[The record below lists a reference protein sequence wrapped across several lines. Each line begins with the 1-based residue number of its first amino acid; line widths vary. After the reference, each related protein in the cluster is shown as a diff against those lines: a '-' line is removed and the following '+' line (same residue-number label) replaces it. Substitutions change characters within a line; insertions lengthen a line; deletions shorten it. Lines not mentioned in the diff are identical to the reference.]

1 MEIGKLNTFVDSM
14 LKCVQSNKRYDS
26 VSTLLRILSFE
37 GYTLELID
45 TALNSDGYS
54 RHDYLKYTTK
64 SLIYRALGSENITL
78 PDLKEFLEAIEY
90 NKIAGIVDMIKTSE
104 DSKDKQFLLNS
115 AIEILKQMVQ
125 FHINAAQRSRYARAA
140 YYCAVIKDIYSYKN
154 GKDEFNQYYAKIF
167 IENNRRPALKDE
179 MKKKIW

>member
-1 MEIGKLNTFVDSM
+1 
-14 LKCVQSNKRYDS
+14 
-26 VSTLLRILSFE
+26 
-37 GYTLELID
+37 
-45 TALNSDGYS
+45 
-54 RHDYLKYTTK
+54 
-64 SLIYRALGSENITL
+64 
-78 PDLKEFLEAIEY
+78 
-90 NKIAGIVDMIKTSE
+90 
-104 DSKDKQFLLNS
+104 
-115 AIEILKQMVQ
+115 MVQ